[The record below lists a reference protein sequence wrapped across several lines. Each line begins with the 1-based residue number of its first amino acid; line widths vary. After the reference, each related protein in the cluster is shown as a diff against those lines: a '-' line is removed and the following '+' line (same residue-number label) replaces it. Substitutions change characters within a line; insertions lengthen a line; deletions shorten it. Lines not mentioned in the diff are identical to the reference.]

1 MKSQIIDI
9 LTGSSDQIKTEL
21 GLNTG
26 TTWHGYII
34 LTIKYLSTEDLK
46 LYRVKYIFNFSILYI
61 YSGINLQFTA
71 QWHYIKLRIQTE
83 LLTHFSSVLGNTP
96 STLLV
101 KYFFGL
107 FLVYLVYFRLLDIG
121 FKRIVAL
128 LFSQKNSVYLSKS
141 LKAHV

>member
-46 LYRVKYIFNFSILYI
+46 LYRVKYIFNFSILYK

-71 QWHYIKLRIQTE
+71 QWHFIKLRIHTD
-83 LLTHFSSVLGNTP
+83 LLTHFSSVLG
-96 STLLV
+96 LH
-101 KYFFGL
+101 
-107 FLVYLVYFRLLDIG
+107 FRPLDIG
-121 FKRIVAL
+121 FKQIVDL
-128 LFSQKNSVYLSKS
+128 LFSHKNSVYLSKS
-141 LKAHV
+141 LKAHVYEL